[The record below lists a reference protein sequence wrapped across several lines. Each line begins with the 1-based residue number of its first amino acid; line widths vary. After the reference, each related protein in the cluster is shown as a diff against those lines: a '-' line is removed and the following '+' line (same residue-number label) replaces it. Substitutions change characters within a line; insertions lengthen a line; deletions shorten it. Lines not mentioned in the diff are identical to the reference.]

1 MNVSKTLFSGLV
13 GIGMLLGTA
22 GCDGFLDINTDPDAA
37 TAVPGALLFPT
48 VIADIGST
56 RAIEVGPAASSWS
69 QQWSSNLTNGA
80 FANPERYNV
89 SRTLI
94 NNFWLTNYTNA
105 LKNLGLLIDQSE
117 TTTPARPN
125 EAAQAKILS
134 AFIYYQTTI
143 VFGDIP
149 FSEALQPVDFPNPKF
164 DAQRDVLLGII
175 DLADEG
181 INQIVAS
188 DANKITRGDVIY
200 EGDLNKWI
208 KFGNSV
214 KLQANML
221 LRGGGENRDAEIDA
235 LIANPN
241 LIRTNADNAVIP
253 FNDQTANPYA
263 RLLNLYPFF
272 YNFYFGGKPLVDVM
286 NATEDPRR
294 RAFFVL
300 RYDAN
305 RDGPTDN
312 DPATAAPT
320 LAERCSNLSATPPV
334 YVGAPAGTR
343 VGTFCQTAYV
353 SKNFAQNNTPER
365 LQTADQIL
373 LLEAEYL
380 AAKGRLADA
389 DAKYRQGIQA
399 NFDYVTARGTPEGS
413 FAAGAGA
420 AYIASLPSLT
430 SLSSTEAYAR
440 VVEQEYTA
448 LFARGID
455 GWTLVRRTGDVGR
468 INRTLPV
475 GTTETSL
482 IKRIPYPQSEIDS
495 NTNAPTQTTLT
506 QPMFF
511 MQSSAGNV

>member
-1 MNVSKTLFSGLV
+1 M
-13 GIGMLLGTA
+13 
-22 GCDGFLDINTDPDAA
+22 
-37 TAVPGALLFPT
+37 
-48 VIADIGST
+48 
-56 RAIEVGPAASSWS
+56 
-69 QQWSSNLTNGA
+69 
-80 FANPERYNV
+80 
-89 SRTLI
+89 
-94 NNFWLTNYTNA
+94 
-105 LKNLGLLIDQSE
+105 
-117 TTTPARPN
+117 
-125 EAAQAKILS
+125 
-134 AFIYYQTTI
+134 
-143 VFGDIP
+143 
-149 FSEALQPVDFPNPKF
+149 
-164 DAQRDVLLGII
+164 
-175 DLADEG
+175 
-181 INQIVAS
+181 
-188 DANKITRGDVIY
+188 
-200 EGDLNKWI
+200 
-208 KFGNSV
+208 
-214 KLQANML
+214 
-221 LRGGGENRDAEIDA
+221 
-235 LIANPN
+235 
-241 LIRTNADNAVIP
+241 
-253 FNDQTANPYA
+253 
-263 RLLNLYPFF
+263 
-272 YNFYFGGKPLVDVM
+272 
-286 NATEDPRR
+286 
-294 RAFFVL
+294 
-300 RYDAN
+300 
-305 RDGPTDN
+305 
-312 DPATAAPT
+312 
-320 LAERCSNLSATPPV
+320 
-334 YVGAPAGTR
+334 
-343 VGTFCQTAYV
+343 